1 MIESLLTILITF
13 AAPLPWWL
21 ILLHLTAEKSTAHRL
36 IAYSS
41 IGMAWLVSGY
51 IAFTNRSSL
60 FGSQLPRNL
69 VLQILGTI
77 LLLIALVLDWQVM
90 KRLGFKR
97 LTCISEI
104 RRDGSPNELVT
115 TGIYRY
121 ARHPRY
127 VEYFLWSLGLSF
139 IFGYVFLFG
148 FSAYLLLAFWL
159 VSYFEEAELVR
170 RFGQAYVD
178 YQMKVPR
185 FFIRLGK

>member
-1 MIESLLTILITF
+1 MIESVLTILITF

-21 ILLHLTAEKSTAHRL
+21 ILLHLAAEKSAAHRL
-36 IAYSS
+36 IAYFS
-41 IGMAWLVSGY
+41 IGIAWLVSGY
-51 IAFTNRSSL
+51 IAFTNRSIL
-60 FGSQLPRNL
+60 FGSQLPRDL
-69 VLQILGTI
+69 VLQILGAT
-77 LLLIALVLDWQVM
+77 LVLIALALDWQVM
-90 KRLGFKR
+90 KSLGFKR

-104 RRDGSPNELVT
+104 QRDGSPNELVT

-127 VEYFLWSLGLSF
+127 VEYFLWSLGLAF
-139 IFGYVFLFG
+139 IFSYVFLFW

-170 RFGQAYVD
+170 RFGQAYIN

-185 FFIRLGK
+185 FFIR